1 MTRDLTVGKP
11 LKTIVLFTLPI
22 FVGNVFQQLYSMID
36 AIIVGHTISNDAL
49 AGVGATGAISF
60 LVIGFVQGLT
70 AGFAVKTS
78 QLFGAKDED
87 GVRRSIASS
96 LLLCAALS
104 VALTAVAVLT
114 TMPLLK
120 LMNTHPDIIGYS
132 YDYIVTVYWGLT
144 ATVFY
149 NMASSVMRA
158 IGDSRTP
165 LIFLI
170 AAAVLNVAFDFLF
183 IVAFKMGVAGAG
195 WATTLSQA
203 LSAIGCFIYLFA
215 KFKKCRIKREHFKN
229 PFKFYRKH
237 LAIGLPMAL
246 QFSIKIGRAHV

>member
-183 IVAFKMGVAGAG
+183 IVGHP
-195 WATTLSQA
+195 LI
-203 LSAIGCFIYLFA
+203 L
-215 KFKKCRIKREHFKN
+215 
-229 PFKFYRKH
+229 
-237 LAIGLPMAL
+237 
-246 QFSIKIGRAHV
+246 